1 MLPLSTEE
9 DWSVISSSSDIDD
22 DRSTTSSRD
31 YRNDPL
37 NLEDIEPESLNSL
50 TFNSSSAYSYS
61 ESPSIA
67 TLRLP
72 LISSGSH
79 GRKTEFS
86 GKSKPTV
93 SDTTKSDSEHGD
105 SRISDVVSITSGEET
120 PSRRSENGDDT
131 ENPAKSACYLF
142 GICQFNNSFKQKSNQ
157 FYANYA
163 KIKLQQLNDYVANT
177 KKEDL
182 ELTVEGLEPLQPLPT
197 LEPVE
202 SLLQAQLKAKV
213 QKVLLYCI
221 NQIQSAMESN
231 SDYLIYYLFCY
242 VALLSGL
249 AVSVSYLSQS
259 TKPQGTWDAVTV
271 FMDKYLYEEQKE
283 VLYLFFAKKTKV
295 NKLFKISNQVG
306 NSVVSRSLQWYQKT
320 SPMVNEAAR
329 NTWKNFRIISSRVWN
344 QVQFWETLSL
354 DYIEKAAPVCI
365 EKVSWF
371 GEKAVSIGIK
381 NTKRW
386 SVHALVAAQNIAETS
401 ANKLTDI
408 TNLTSKT
415 FTNAA
420 LLSSNAFANTAQF
433 SSRAFTNASE
443 FSTKALT
450 NAAQLTSNTF
460 LKLSNTHIPK
470 ISSFNFPDLTFN
482 LPKIATTFSKK
493 SQDLIGYFSH
503 GAQDLFRSA
512 APKSQK
518 FLYNAVKG
526 ANSVVSS
533 IGPTVQSIISSQ
545 YASKNCGSYPSCKY

>member
-50 TFNSSSAYSYS
+50 TFNGSSTYSYS

-86 GKSKPTV
+86 GKSKPTE
-93 SDTTKSDSEHGD
+93 SDGEHGD

-131 ENPAKSACYLF
+131 ENPGKSACYLF

-283 VLYLFFAKKTKV
+283 VLYLFFAKKKKV

-306 NSVVSRSLQWYQKT
+306 NSVVSRSLLWYQET
-320 SPMVNEAAR
+320 SPMVNEVAR
-329 NTWKNFRIISSRVWN
+329 NTWKNSRIISNRVWN

-371 GEKAVSIGIK
+371 GEKAVNIGIE

-386 SVHALVAAQNIAETS
+386 SIHALVAAQNIAETS

-408 TNLTSKT
+408 SNLTSKT

-420 LLSSNAFANTAQF
+420 LLSSNAFVNAAQF
-433 SSRAFTNASE
+433 SSKAFTNASE
-443 FSTKALT
+443 FSAKTLN

-460 LKLSNTHIPK
+460 LKLSNTHVPK
-470 ISSFNFPDLTFN
+470 ISSFDFPELTFN
-482 LPKIATTFSKK
+482 LPKIATIFSKK

-503 GAQDLFRSA
+503 GGQDLFRSA

-518 FLYNAVKG
+518 FLFNAVKG

-533 IGPTVQSIISSQ
+533 IGPTVQSIFSSQ
-545 YASKNCGSYPSCKY
+545 YASKNCGSYPSCKF

>member
-50 TFNSSSAYSYS
+50 TFNGSSTYSYS

-86 GKSKPTV
+86 GKCKPTE
-93 SDTTKSDSEHGD
+93 SDGEHGD

-131 ENPAKSACYLF
+131 ENPRKSACYLF

-283 VLYLFFAKKTKV
+283 VLYLFFAKKKKV

-306 NSVVSRSLQWYQKT
+306 NSVVSRSLLWYQET
-320 SPMVNEAAR
+320 SPMMNEVAR
-329 NTWKNFRIISSRVWN
+329 NTWKNSRIISNRVWN

-371 GEKAVSIGIK
+371 GEKAVNIGIE

-386 SVHALVAAQNIAETS
+386 SIHALVAAQNIAETS

-408 TNLTSKT
+408 SNLTSKT

-420 LLSSNAFANTAQF
+420 LLSSNAFVYAAQF
-433 SSRAFTNASE
+433 SSKAFTNASE
-443 FSTKALT
+443 FSSKTLN

-460 LKLSNTHIPK
+460 LKLSNTHVPK
-470 ISSFNFPDLTFN
+470 ISSFDFPDLTFN

-503 GAQDLFRSA
+503 GGQDLFRSA

-518 FLYNAVKG
+518 FLFNAVKG

-533 IGPTVQSIISSQ
+533 IGPTVQSIFSSQ
-545 YASKNCGSYPSCKY
+545 YASKNCGSYASCKF

>member
-37 NLEDIEPESLNSL
+37 NLEDIEPESPNSL
-50 TFNSSSAYSYS
+50 TFKGSSTYSYS

-86 GKSKPTV
+86 EKTKPT
-93 SDTTKSDSEHGD
+93 E
-105 SRISDVVSITSGEET
+105 SDVVSITSGEET
-120 PSRRSENGDDT
+120 PSRRSENGDESET
-131 ENPAKSACYLF
+131 PVESSCNLSGTCKL
-142 GICQFNNSFKQKSNQ
+142 NNAFKQKSNQ

-182 ELTVEGLEPLQPLPT
+182 ELTVEGLEPLKPLPT

-202 SLLQAQLKAKV
+202 SLLQAQLKSKV
-213 QKVLLYCI
+213 QKVVLYCI
-221 NQIQSAMESN
+221 NQIQIAMESN

-242 VALLSGL
+242 IALLSGL
-249 AVSVSYLSQS
+249 AVSVSYLSQA
-259 TKPQGTWDAVTV
+259 TKPQGTWDAVTL

-283 VLYLFFAKKTKV
+283 VLYLFFAKKKKV

-306 NSVVSRSLQWYQKT
+306 NNVVSRSLLWYQET
-320 SPMVNEAAR
+320 FPMVNEVASNA
-329 NTWKNFRIISSRVWN
+329 WKNCRIISNRVSN

-354 DYIEKAAPVCI
+354 VYIEKAAPVAI
-365 EKVSWF
+365 GKVSSF
-371 GEKAVSIGIK
+371 GEKAVCIGIE

-386 SVHALVAAQNIAETS
+386 SIDALVAAQNIAQTS

-415 FTNAA
+415 LTNAA
-420 LLSSNAFANTAQF
+420 LLSSNAALRSSNAFANAAQF
-433 SSRAFTNASE
+433 SSKAF
-443 FSTKALT
+443 T

-460 LKLSNTHIPK
+460 LKLSNTRIPK
-470 ISSFNFPDLTFN
+470 LSSFKLPDLTLN

-493 SQDLIGYFSH
+493 SHDLIGYFSH
-503 GAQDLFRSA
+503 GGQDLFKSA

-518 FLYNAVKG
+518 FLFNAVKG

-533 IGPTVQSIISSQ
+533 MGPAVQSIFSSQ
-545 YASKNCGSYPSCKY
+545 YASKNCGSYPSCNF